1 VRNRAKKASDA
12 DATIVEL
19 AFTPR
24 WQRRLGLVGAAFALA
39 AGVVCASCVPAG
51 APLFSAR
58 LHPCAS
64 TEGPTDGYCGGFE
77 VYENREAASGRTI
90 RLAIV
95 VLPSVSS
102 DVHADP
108 LVFLAG
114 GPGQSAAQMAS
125 LVQPMFRKVQRT
137 RDIVLVDQ
145 RGTGKSNPLNCRAG
159 GDSLRDLTESD
170 ASALD
175 DLRACLARLPGDPRF
190 YTTNVA
196 MDDLDDVRA
205 FLGYD
210 AVNLYGGSYGTR
222 AALVY
227 LRRHGG
233 HVRSIVLDGVAPM
246 DMRLPM
252 YAARDAQRALDKPY
266 EDCLRDDACR
276 AAYPRLAERTRQLFV
291 RLDARP
297 PRLKMAHP
305 RTGVIEEIN
314 VTSKL
319 VASIMFQALYSPLTA
334 SILPS
339 LIERAEHDDFQGLL
353 ALAFAGESATDAMS
367 LGMQLSVL
375 CSEDS
380 PRYAR
385 EDIAREAAGTLFGTR
400 LLSGQVAACEFWP
413 KGRVDTSYYA
423 PVVSAVPALVLSGE
437 LDPVTPPTW
446 GLEVA
451 KHLRNGR
458 HLVMPGTGHGV
469 AATACGN
476 RLVTEFIEQGDA
488 LSLDAACV
496 RTVQRPG
503 FFLTPAGPEAASV
516 ALASAGAGARR

>member
-1 VRNRAKKASDA
+1 M
-12 DATIVEL
+12 
-19 AFTPR
+19 
-24 WQRRLGLVGAAFALA
+24 GAALVLA
-39 AGVVCASCVPAG
+39 MGVVCAACVPAG
-51 APLFSAR
+51 APLVSTR

-64 TEGPTDGYCGGFE
+64 TEGPTDGYCGSLE
-77 VYENREAASGRTI
+77 VPEDRETGSGRTI

-114 GPGQSAAQMAS
+114 GPGQAAAQMAP

-159 GDSLRDLTESD
+159 GDSLHDLVEPDES
-170 ASALD
+170 AVES
-175 DLRACLARLPGDPRF
+175 LRKCLARLPGDPRF
-190 YTTNVA
+190 YTTTIA

-205 FLGYD
+205 YLGYD
-210 AVNLYGGSYGTR
+210 RINLYGGSYGTR

-227 LRRHGG
+227 LRRHAE

-252 YAARDAQRALDKPY
+252 YAARDAQRALDKLFD
-266 EDCLRDDACR
+266 DCRRDAPCR
-276 AAYPRLAERTRQLFV
+276 AAYPRLPERTRELFA
-291 RLDARP
+291 RLDAKP
-297 PRLKMAHP
+297 PRVKVAHP
-305 RTGVIEEIN
+305 RTGVTEDVE
-314 VTSKL
+314 VSSKV
-319 VASIMFQALYSPLTA
+319 VASIMFSALYSPLTA

-353 ALAFAGESATDAMS
+353 ALAFAGESATDGMS

-380 PRYAR
+380 PRYAKA
-385 EDIAREAAGTLFGTR
+385 DIVRAAEGTLFGTR

-413 KGRVDTSYYA
+413 KGTVEPSYYA
-423 PVVSAVPALVLSGE
+423 PVVSSVPALVLSGE
-437 LDPVTPPTW
+437 IDPVTPPTW
-446 GLEVA
+446 GLEVV

-458 HLVMPGTGHGV
+458 HIVMPGTGHGV

-476 RLVTEFIEQGDA
+476 GLVTQFIESGDPRA
-488 LSLDAACV
+488 LDASCAASV
-496 RTVQRPG
+496 HRPG
-503 FFLTPAGPEAASV
+503 FFLTPAGPEPAPV
-516 ALASAGAGARR
+516 TLASAGAGAPR

>member
-1 VRNRAKKASDA
+1 MLRSVL
-12 DATIVEL
+12 V
-19 AFTPR
+19 AFAPR
-24 WQRRLGLVGAAFALA
+24 RRRLRSLHAALVLA

-51 APLFSAR
+51 APLVADK

-64 TEGPTDGYCGGFE
+64 TEGPTDGYCGGLE
-77 VYENREAASGRTI
+77 VYEDRGTASGRTI

-114 GPGQSAAQMAS
+114 GPGQAAAQMSS
-125 LVQPMFRKVQRT
+125 LVQPMFRKIQRT
-137 RDIVLVDQ
+137 RDVVLVDQ
-145 RGTGKSNPLNCRAG
+145 RGTGKSNPLNCRGG
-159 GDSLRDLTESD
+159 GDSLRDLGESD
-170 ASALD
+170 AEAVD
-175 DLRACLARLPGDPRF
+175 KLRTCLARLPGDPRF
-190 YTTNVA
+190 YTTTIA

-210 AVNLYGGSYGTR
+210 RINLYGGSYGTR

-227 LRRHGG
+227 VRRHGE

-252 YAARDAQRALDKPY
+252 YAARDAQRALDKLY
-266 EDCLRDDACR
+266 DDCGHDDACR
-276 AAYPRLAERTRQLFV
+276 AAYPRLPERTRELLA
-291 RLDARP
+291 RLDANPLRV
-297 PRLKMAHP
+297 RMAHP
-305 RTGVIEEIN
+305 RTGVTEEIA

-319 VASIMFQALYSPLTA
+319 VASIVFQALYSPLTA

-380 PRYAR
+380 PRYAKEDLER
-385 EDIAREAAGTLFGTR
+385 ESSGTLFGTR
-400 LLSGQVAACEFWP
+400 LLTGQVAACGFWP
-413 KGRVDTSYYA
+413 KGRVDDAYYA
-423 PVVSAVPALVLSGE
+423 PVVSPVPALVLSGE
-437 LDPVTPPTW
+437 LDPVTPPAW
-446 GLEVA
+446 GLAVVE
-451 KHLRNGR
+451 HLSNGR
-458 HLVMPGTGHGV
+458 HIVMPGTGHGV

-476 RLVTEFIEQGDA
+476 RLVSEFIEQGNA
-488 LSLDAACV
+488 SRLDATCV
-496 RTVQRPG
+496 RAVQRPG
-503 FFLTPAGPEAASV
+503 FFLTPAGPEPAPV
-516 ALASAGAGARR
+516 ALASSGTGARP

>member
-1 VRNRAKKASDA
+1 VFFVGIWRHHLQSY
-12 DATIVEL
+12 
-19 AFTPR
+19 
-24 WQRRLGLVGAAFALA
+24 GAACALA
-39 AGVVCASCVPAG
+39 ATLACAACVPAG
-51 APLFSAR
+51 APLVSTR
-58 LHPCAS
+58 LHSCAS
-64 TEGPTDGYCGGFE
+64 SEGPTDAYCGGLEVFE
-77 VYENREAASGRTI
+77 DRAAATGKKI

-95 VLPSVSS
+95 VLPAVST

-114 GPGQSAAQMAS
+114 GPGQAAAQMAS

-145 RGTGKSNPLNCRAG
+145 RGTGKSNPLNCRTG
-159 GDSLRDLTESD
+159 GDSLRDLTEPDDD
-170 ASALD
+170 AVENLK
-175 DLRACLARLPGDPRF
+175 RCLARLPGNARL
-190 YTTNVA
+190 YTTNIA

-210 AVNLYGGSYGTR
+210 RVNLYGGSYGTR

-227 LRRHGG
+227 LRRHPER
-233 HVRSIVLDGVAPM
+233 VRSMVLDGVAPM
-246 DMRLPM
+246 DMRLPV
-252 YAARDAQRALDKPY
+252 YAARDAQRALDRLFD
-266 EDCLRDDACR
+266 DCLSDDACR
-276 AAYPRLAERTRQLFV
+276 AAYPHLAERTKALFA
-291 RLDARP
+291 RLDAKP
-297 PRLKMAHP
+297 PRITVAHP
-305 RTGVIEEIN
+305 RTGVTEQIE
-314 VTSKL
+314 VSSKV
-319 VASIMFQALYSPLTA
+319 VAGIVFSALYSPLTA

-380 PRYAR
+380 PRYTP

-400 LLSGQVAACEFWP
+400 LLTGQVAACQFWP
-413 KGRVDTSYYA
+413 RGAVDPGYYA
-423 PVVSAVPALVLSGE
+423 PVISDVPALVLSGE
-437 LDPVTPPTW
+437 IDPVTPPTW

-451 KHLRNGR
+451 RHLQNGR

-476 RLVTEFIEQGDA
+476 RIVSAFIDSADA
-488 LSLDAACV
+488 HGLDAECLRGV
-496 RTVQRPG
+496 HRPG
-503 FFLTPAGPEAASV
+503 FFLTPAGPEPAPVTIVSRAP
-516 ALASAGAGARR
+516 GDHR

>member
-1 VRNRAKKASDA
+1 VLRSCVLAS
-12 DATIVEL
+12 
-19 AFTPR
+19 TPR
-24 WQRRLGLVGAAFALA
+24 RQRGLGFGAAFAPA

-51 APLFSAR
+51 APLVSEK

-64 TEGPTDGYCGGFE
+64 TEGPTDAYCGGLE
-77 VYENREAASGRTI
+77 VFENREAGSGRKI

-102 DVHADP
+102 DVHGDP

-114 GPGQSAAQMAS
+114 GPGQAAAQMAS
-125 LVQPMFRKVQRT
+125 LVQPMFRKIQRT

-145 RGTGKSNPLNCRAG
+145 RGTGKSNPLNCRGG
-159 GDSLRDLTESD
+159 GDSLRELTEPD
-170 ASALD
+170 TAGLD
-175 DLRACLARLPGDPRF
+175 DLRNCLARLPGDPRF
-190 YTTNVA
+190 YTTDIA

-205 FLGYD
+205 WLGYD
-210 AVNLYGGSYGTR
+210 RVNLYGGSYGTR

-227 LRRHGG
+227 VRRHGA
-233 HVRSIVLDGVAPM
+233 HVRSMVLDGVAPM

-252 YAARDAQRALDKPY
+252 YAARDAQRALDKLY

-276 AAYPRLAERTRQLFV
+276 GAYPQLPQRTRTLFA

-297 PRLKMAHP
+297 ARVKVAHP
-305 RTGVIEEIN
+305 RTGVVEEIEI
-314 VTSKL
+314 TSKL
-319 VASIMFQALYSPLTA
+319 VASIVFKALYSPLTA

-353 ALAFAGESATDAMS
+353 ALAFAGESSTDMMS

-380 PRYAR
+380 PRYVQ
-385 EDIAREAAGTLFGTR
+385 EDITREAAGTLFGTR
-400 LLSGQVAACEFWP
+400 LLTGQVAACRFWP
-413 KGRVDTSYYA
+413 KGRVDDAYYA
-423 PVVSAVPALVLSGE
+423 PVTSPLPALVLSGE

-446 GLEVA
+446 GLEVV
-451 KHLRNGR
+451 KHLPNGR
-458 HLVMPGTGHGV
+458 HVVMPGTGHGV

-476 RLVTEFIEQGDA
+476 RLVTEFIEKGDA
-488 LSLDAACV
+488 HDLDAGCV
-496 RTVQRPG
+496 RGVQRPG
-503 FFLTPAGPEAASV
+503 FFLTPAGPEPAPL
-516 ALASAGAGARR
+516 ALASSGAGDGQ

>member
-1 VRNRAKKASDA
+1 VVVALD
-12 DATIVEL
+12 
-19 AFTPR
+19 PR
-24 WQRRLGLVGAAFALA
+24 RQSGFRSARAAFALA
-39 AGVVCASCVPAG
+39 IGVVCAACVPAG
-51 APLFSAR
+51 APLVSTK

-64 TEGPTDGYCGGFE
+64 TEGPTDGYCGSLD
-77 VYENREAASGRTI
+77 VYEDRDAGSGRTI

-114 GPGQSAAQMAS
+114 GPGQAAAQMAS

-159 GDSLRDLTESD
+159 GDSLHDLVASD
-170 ASALD
+170 DSALEE
-175 DLRACLARLPGDPRF
+175 LRKCLARLPGDPRF
-190 YTTNVA
+190 YTTNIA

-205 FLGYD
+205 HLGYER
-210 AVNLYGGSYGTR
+210 VNLYGGSYGTR

-227 LRRHGG
+227 LRRHPER
-233 HVRSIVLDGVAPM
+233 VRSIVLDGVAPM

-252 YAARDAQRALDKPY
+252 YAARDAQRALDKLFD
-266 EDCLRDDACR
+266 DCHRDAACR
-276 AAYPRLAERTRQLFV
+276 AAYPRLPERTRELLA

-297 PRLKMAHP
+297 PRVKMAHP
-305 RTGVIEEIN
+305 RTGVTEEIE
-314 VTSKL
+314 VTSKV
-319 VASIMFQALYSPLTA
+319 VASIMFSALYSPLTA

-353 ALAFAGESATDAMS
+353 ALAFAGESATNGMS

-380 PRYAR
+380 PRYAKA
-385 EDIAREAAGTLFGTR
+385 DIARAAEGTLFGTR
-400 LLSGQVAACEFWP
+400 LLTGQVAACEFWP
-413 KGRVDTSYYA
+413 KGAVEASYYA
-423 PVVSAVPALVLSGE
+423 PVVSSVPALVLSGE

-446 GLEVA
+446 GLEVV

-458 HLVMPGTGHGV
+458 HVVMPGTGHGV

-476 RLVTEFIEQGDA
+476 GLVTRFIEDGDA
-488 LSLDAACV
+488 RALDAGCAKSV
-496 RTVQRPG
+496 HRPG
-503 FFLTPAGPEAASV
+503 FFLTPAGPEPARV
-516 ALASAGAGARR
+516 TLASAATGAAR

>member
-1 VRNRAKKASDA
+1 VLRSCVLAS
-12 DATIVEL
+12 
-19 AFTPR
+19 TPR
-24 WQRRLGLVGAAFALA
+24 WQRGLGFGAAFALA

-51 APLFSAR
+51 APLVSPK
-58 LHPCAS
+58 LHACAS
-64 TEGPTDGYCGGFE
+64 TEGPTDGYCGGLE
-77 VYENREAASGRTI
+77 VYENREAGGGRKI

-102 DVHADP
+102 DVHGDP

-114 GPGQSAAQMAS
+114 GPGQAAAQMAS
-125 LVQPMFRKVQRT
+125 LVQPMFRKIQRT

-145 RGTGKSNPLNCRAG
+145 RGTGKSNPLNCRGG
-159 GDSLRDLTESD
+159 GDSLRDLTEPD
-170 ASALD
+170 AAALD

-190 YTTNVA
+190 YTTDIA

-205 FLGYD
+205 WLGYD
-210 AVNLYGGSYGTR
+210 RVNLYGGSYGTR

-227 LRRHGG
+227 VRRHGA

-252 YAARDAQRALDKPY
+252 YAARDAQRALDKLY

-276 AAYPRLAERTRQLFV
+276 GAYPQLPERTRALFA

-297 PRLKMAHP
+297 ARVKVAHP
-305 RTGVIEEIN
+305 RTGVAEEIGI
-314 VTSKL
+314 TSKL
-319 VASIMFQALYSPLTA
+319 VASIVFKALYSPLTA

-353 ALAFAGESATDAMS
+353 ALAFAGESSTDTMS

-380 PRYAR
+380 PRYVQ
-385 EDIAREAAGTLFGTR
+385 EDITRESAGTLFGTR
-400 LLSGQVAACEFWP
+400 LLTGQVAACRFWP
-413 KGRVDTSYYA
+413 KGRVDDAYYA
-423 PVVSAVPALVLSGE
+423 PVMSPLPALVLSGE

-446 GLEVA
+446 GLEVVT
-451 KHLRNGR
+451 HLPNGR
-458 HLVMPGTGHGV
+458 HVVMPGTGHGV

-476 RLVTEFIEQGDA
+476 RLVTEFIEKGDA
-488 LSLDAACV
+488 HDLDAGCV
-496 RTVQRPG
+496 RGVQRPG
-503 FFLTPAGPEAASV
+503 FFLTPAGPEPAPL
-516 ALASAGAGARR
+516 ALASSGAGDRR

>member
-1 VRNRAKKASDA
+1 MARRARGTRVLRS
-12 DATIVEL
+12 VL
-19 AFTPR
+19 VAFDPR
-24 WQRRLGLVGAAFALA
+24 RQRLRSLHAAFVLA

-51 APLFSAR
+51 APLVADKLR
-58 LHPCAS
+58 PCAS
-64 TEGPTDGYCGGFE
+64 TEGPTDGYCGGLE
-77 VYENREAASGRTI
+77 VYEDRGAASGRRI

-114 GPGQSAAQMAS
+114 GPGQAAAQMAS
-125 LVQPMFRKVQRT
+125 QVQPLFRKIQRT
-137 RDIVLVDQ
+137 RDVVLVDQ
-145 RGTGKSNPLNCRAG
+145 RGTGKSSPLNCRGG
-159 GDSLRDLTESD
+159 GDSLRDLSEPDTD
-170 ASALD
+170 ALEK
-175 DLRACLARLPGDPRF
+175 LRTCLARLPGDPRF
-190 YTTNVA
+190 YTTNLA

-210 AVNLYGGSYGTR
+210 RINLYGGSYGTR

-227 LRRHGG
+227 VRRHGE
-233 HVRSIVLDGVAPM
+233 HVRAIVLDGVAPM

-252 YAARDAQRALDKPY
+252 YAARDAQRALDRLY
-266 EDCLRDDACR
+266 DDCWHDGACR
-276 AAYPRLAERTRQLFV
+276 AAYPRLAERTRALMA
-291 RLDARP
+291 RLDANPLRVTMP
-297 PRLKMAHP
+297 HP
-305 RTGVIEEIN
+305 RTGVTEEIE

-319 VASIMFQALYSPLTA
+319 AASIVFRALYSPLTA

-339 LIERAEHDDFQGLL
+339 LIERAEHGDFQGLL

-380 PRYAR
+380 TRYANEDLVR
-385 EDIAREAAGTLFGTR
+385 ESLGTLFGTR
-400 LLSGQVAACEFWP
+400 LFTGQVAACGFWP
-413 KGRVDTSYYA
+413 KGRVDDAYYA
-423 PVVSAVPALVLSGE
+423 PVVSPVPALVLSGE

-446 GLEVA
+446 GLEVV

-458 HLVMPGTGHGV
+458 HIVMPGTGHGV

-476 RLVTEFIEQGDA
+476 RLVTEFVDKGTA
-488 LSLDAACV
+488 GGLDARCV
-496 RTVQRPG
+496 RAVQRPG
-503 FFLTPAGPEAASV
+503 FFLTPAGPEPAPV
-516 ALASAGAGARR
+516 ALASAGAGDRR